1 MCQEQ
6 LTNRQRERVGLEVVA
21 VAQDH
26 DGDVLFRPADDHV
39 AEALAFARVPF
50 GVAAEAPAEAVVG
63 VGVGDGVLGRER
75 ELA

>member
-1 MCQEQ
+1 M
-6 LTNRQRERVGLEVVA
+6 VA

-26 DGDVLFRPADDHV
+26 HGDVLPGPADDDV
-39 AEALAFARVPF
+39 AEPLALSRMPF

-63 VGVGDGVLGRER
+63 VGIGDRVLGRER